1 MCSHYF
7 LFRNNFIRGQL
18 DQNDLRR
25 CFGNF
30 FSKVSFC
37 KYLITAMLKVLSEQL
52 QDTLTTAFERHP
64 PIEDFTDMDRQ
75 RCRACTKTF
84 DLLCA
89 SFSQTN
95 LDFEFNL
102 TFVTIYLLFYLSIF
116 CTFWSSSSTTKL
128 FSWKPITFWW
138 GSMLFFEKV
147 YSHKML
153 FFYIPQ
159 NISTC

>member
-1 MCSHYF
+1 MYFHFYF

-18 DQNDLRR
+18 DQNDLCR

-30 FSKVSFC
+30 FSKVSFR

-64 PIEDFTDMDRQ
+64 PIEDFTDMDRK
-75 RCRACTKTF
+75 RCRASTKTF

-102 TFVTIYLLFYLSIF
+102 TLIEKFSSQFIYFFIF
-116 CTFWSSSSTTKL
+116 RYSVHFEVHPVPL
-128 FSWKPITFWW
+128 R
-138 GSMLFFEKV
+138 FFHEN
-147 YSHKML
+147 
-153 FFYIPQ
+153 Q
-159 NISTC
+159 